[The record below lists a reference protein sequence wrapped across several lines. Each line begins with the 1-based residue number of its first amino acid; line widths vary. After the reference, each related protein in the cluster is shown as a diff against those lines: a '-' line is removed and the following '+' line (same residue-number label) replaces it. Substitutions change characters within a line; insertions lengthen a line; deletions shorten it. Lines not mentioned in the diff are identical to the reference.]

1 MVLSLIRKLIGTK
14 NDRELK
20 RMGRTVVAINA
31 LEPRF
36 QAMVEKTL
44 NRPAYV
50 RRPGRQPAFR
60 SGENV

>member
-20 RMGRTVVAINA
+20 RMGRTVAAINA

-36 QAMVEKTL
+36 QAMSDDE
-44 NRPAYV
+44 RPEATAAY
-50 RRPGRQPAFR
+50 GRGIAA
-60 SGENV
+60 